1 MRIIFAC
8 AGTGGHVNP
17 AIAMAKIVLKNEPN
31 SKFLFI
37 GTENGI
43 ENNLVNNAGFDIRH
57 ISTGKIIRS
66 FTFRNLKAVV
76 DTYRGIGQARKI
88 IMEFKPDLVIGTGGY
103 ICGPVMLAA
112 KKLNIPYILHESNAF
127 PGVSV
132 KLLAK
137 NAKCVMIGFKEAK
150 ERLKRKDN
158 VLYTGTPAKFDVQS
172 FDSLDKE
179 ACKRK
184 LGLNSIN
191 KKIVLV
197 TCGSQG
203 AKSINETVLKMVDEN
218 PSEKYFVVLV
228 TGKNSYDEMLTNL
241 KNIEKKHGISLNEY
255 IRIEKF
261 IFNMDEMYKASDMCV
276 TRAGAMTVTE
286 LAITAKPAIL
296 IPLPSA
302 AENHQLY
309 NAKVLENAGAGK
321 IIEQKNLNEN
331 ILNSTILE
339 MISNDNIAQMST
351 NARKLV
357 INGVDEKIYKCIK
370 ESIKK

>member
-66 FTFRNLKAVV
+66 FTFKNLKAVV

-339 MISNDNIAQMST
+339 MISNDSIAQMSN

>member
-43 ENNLVNNAGFDIRH
+43 ENNLVNNAGFDIMH

-241 KNIEKKHGISLNEY
+241 KNIEKKHGISLNKY